1 MNRKLCLSAVTLG
14 TLAGALA
21 SAALLIAA
29 AMLPAQADAA
39 PLPSAEA
46 GAPLAIVSLDNTSLR
61 AGPKDSALQQAQL
74 WQGDLLEVRGE
85 KLDYLQVYDHR
96 RERAGYVRA
105 SSVRRIGTTEADA
118 PELLAVLRFVRDTPA
133 AEALGVAYAAAYL
146 QAVPAKQ
153 LTAEP
158 FDALGT
164 LAERLA
170 RRASARNAAN
180 TTDNKLAA
188 HLEGVASYGVKIAS
202 LEQDGQV
209 QLCYDGEAFRRVL
222 AMPGATPA
230 QRARAALALTRE
242 DCIDPALT
250 ATAREALDRWRGDVL
265 NRLTPA
271 DWTALPEQ
279 TRNRLRMRS
288 AGVWATLA
296 FQQARRG
303 DASQAAGQRALDTL
317 AGVVKTEL
325 SDDDQLDYQEAA
337 IRVGASRWAA
347 EPNIASAAPSG
358 TGNRPRLVSTPG
370 QAGETCVLLVDT
382 QHDAAHPLLRRCTWG
397 VAWMASATLS
407 RDGNAATLAVQPLP
421 GWREVWLMRRSAE
434 ANGGWT
440 LDVLPPAA
448 GNPIGSDVGYI
459 EAAGWVPEGEPRLL
473 VAREARV
480 EGRSIRRFEVTK
492 LGALD
497 VDKSAS
503 SPQLLAM
510 FQRWQDPAWKRGSVS
525 LR

>member
-1 MNRKLCLSAVTLG
+1 MV
-14 TLAGALA
+14 
-21 SAALLIAA
+21 
-29 AMLPAQADAA
+29 PAQADAA

-153 LTAEP
+153 LKAEP

-202 LEQDGQV
+202 FEQDGQV

-347 EPNIASAAPSG
+347 EPPLPPIAVATA
-358 TGNRPRLVSTPG
+358 NDRPQLSTKPG
-370 QAGETCVLLVDT
+370 RTGETCVLLTDAR
-382 QHDAAHPLLRRCTWG
+382 HDATHPLLRRCSFG
-397 VAWMASATLS
+397 VAWLASTSIS
-407 RDGNAATLAVQPLP
+407 RDGKAATLAVQPLA
-421 GWREVWLMRRSAE
+421 GWRELWVMRSSADAE
-434 ANGGWT
+434 GGWT

-448 GNPIGSDVGYI
+448 GNPLGSDLGYI
-459 EAAGWVPEGEPRLL
+459 EAAGWTAEPEPKLL
-473 VAREARV
+473 VARETRTDNSAANTSTLGPRN
-480 EGRSIRRFEVTK
+480 IRRFEVTR
-492 LGALD
+492 LSNLE

-503 SPQLLAM
+503 SPQILAA
-510 FQRWQDPAWKRGSVS
+510 FQRWQDPQWKRQSVS